1 MIKKV
6 NGININGS
14 VGGTMSQSISVPSL
28 GNLYSYTDLLQGD
41 PLWYVIGSSRFQR
54 QWLESG
60 DLINFK
66 ANLTQTINLSWQYQ
80 VGLFW
85 ATQSTS
91 SFLNNDI
98 NTPLGPTQLGY
109 YLTPG
114 TLTHVPFSRSLYF
127 NTSSSLSVISSTNS
141 YASDYGDVTSAY
153 RSSVTIPSG
162 DGYFLIAAYYPTIGD
177 PGRLSDIIRLHYM
190 TFEPIYDTR
199 PSPFPSNPRNK
210 NNILIT
216 KNLVASNTD
225 VTAGFITGGTGVTG
239 TTANTIVN
247 SINMTG
253 FVVDGGLFR
262 IETRCYKTGGAGAYT
277 IRYYFNTSVS
287 LTGATLIASRG
298 IGAANLFHQYT
309 RRVFVPKADGTG
321 TGTEVI
327 NVNTGFYN
335 EYSLTAAIDIS
346 NLALNWNSNPC
357 YIICAV
363 QLSSSSDTVTC
374 EYMSIATY

>member
-14 VGGTMSQSISVPSL
+14 VGGTMSQSISVPSI
-28 GNLYSYTDLLQGD
+28 GNLYSYTDISVDD
-41 PLWYVIGSSRFQR
+41 PLWYVIGSSRFER
-54 QWLESG
+54 KWLESG

-66 ANLTQTINLSWQYQ
+66 ANLTQTIRVSWQYQ
-80 VGLFW
+80 IGLFW

-91 SFLNNDI
+91 SFANFDI
-98 NTPLGPTQLGY
+98 NTPLGPTLLGY
-109 YLTPG
+109 YQTPG

-127 NTSSSLSVISSTNS
+127 DSSSSLSVISSTNS

-153 RSSVTIPSG
+153 ISSVTIPSG
-162 DGYFLIAAYYPTIGD
+162 DGYFLIAAYYPSFGD
-177 PGRLSDIIRLHYM
+177 PGRISDFIRLHYM
-190 TFEPIYDTR
+190 TFESIYATR
-199 PSPFPSNPRNK
+199 PSPFPNNPRNK

-216 KNLVASNTD
+216 KNSVGSNTD
-225 VTAGFITGGTGVTG
+225 VTAGFVTNGSSVTG
-239 TTANTIVN
+239 TTANTIIN

-253 FVVDGGLFR
+253 FVVDGSLFR
-262 IETRCYKTGGAGAYT
+262 IETRCYKSGGVGAYT

-309 RRVFVPKADGTG
+309 RRVFVPKADGSG

-363 QLSSSSDTVTC
+363 QLGSSSDTVTC